1 MTFLMMGFDVMIQG
15 FLIDPSETV
24 THFIFIYFHV
34 ENGMQEQ

>member
-1 MTFLMMGFDVMIQG
+1 MTFLMMGFDVMILG

-34 ENGMQEQ
+34 ENGMQQQ